1 VIGSCIRTDR
11 SYRVPLV
18 ATADFD
24 RDGNPDYV
32 LYNPASGQTTIGYL
46 TNNILVNAA
55 LVPTLPAGWT
65 LAGQ

>member
-1 VIGSCIRTDR
+1 M
-11 SYRVPLV
+11 

-32 LYNPASGQTTIGYL
+32 LYNPASGQTAIGYL

-55 LVPTLPAGWT
+55 LGPTLPDGWT